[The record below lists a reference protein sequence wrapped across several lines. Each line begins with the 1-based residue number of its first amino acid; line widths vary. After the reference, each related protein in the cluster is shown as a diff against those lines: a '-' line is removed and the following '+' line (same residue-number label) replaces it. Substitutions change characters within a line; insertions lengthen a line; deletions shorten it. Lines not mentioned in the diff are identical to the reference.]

1 MMVPPVAVAAAESRW
16 REPLVSIDT
25 EEIMESKSRPVSVVL
40 TGLLLVL
47 ALGVGAADEPTFGLP
62 AEGRPEPG
70 ILTAAQPSPEQI
82 RMLAEAGYR
91 AVVNLRTDAE
101 MTFDQRALVESLGME
116 YHTIPV
122 GGPDDVSEAGAR
134 QLHEILEAV
143 DGPVLVHC
151 ASANR
156 AGALIAVRAALL
168 EEMSAEA
175 ALEKGR
181 AGGLKSLEP
190 RVREVIGAEPDQAP
204 ARPAQP

>member
-1 MMVPPVAVAAAESRW
+1 VR
-16 REPLVSIDT
+16 IDT
-25 EEIMESKSRPVSVVL
+25 EEIMQSISSRPVSLVL
-40 TGLLLVL
+40 SGVLLVL
-47 ALGVGAADEPTFGLP
+47 ALGVGAADEPTYGLP

-70 ILTAAQPSPEQI
+70 ILTSAQPSPEQI
-82 RMLAEAGYR
+82 RALAEAGYR
-91 AVVNLRTDAE
+91 AVVNLRTAEE

-122 GGPDDVSEAGAR
+122 GGADDISEAGAR

-156 AGALIAVRAALL
+156 AGALIAVRAALF
-168 EEMSAEA
+168 EDMSPEA

-190 RVREVIGAEPDQAP
+190 RVREVIGAESE
-204 ARPAQP
+204 